1 MIKYIILLI
10 FLLYFSYTDYCYRR
24 IPNKAIFLLLIIGFC
39 FLPFSHPISHYCIGL
54 FFPSFILFFLNVL
67 YSKFIGSGD
76 IKLLI
81 CTGLFLGFKI
91 NTLLFVL
98 TCTFG
103 LIFCA
108 VYTFFSKKRLYS
120 LPLAPFI
127 CFSLIYLLFFIL

>member
-108 VYTFFSKKRLYS
+108 AYTFFSKKRLYS
-120 LPLAPFI
+120 LSLAPFI